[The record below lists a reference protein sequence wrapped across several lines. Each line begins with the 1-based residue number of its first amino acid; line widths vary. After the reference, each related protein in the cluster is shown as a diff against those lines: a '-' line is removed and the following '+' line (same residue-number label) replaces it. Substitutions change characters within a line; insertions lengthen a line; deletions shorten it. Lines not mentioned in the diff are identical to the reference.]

1 MTDQSLDSAF
11 AQRHSCRVFRLL
23 FLLLCP
29 LTLAA
34 SPRIAVVDM
43 DKIYQG
49 YQRKIE
55 IERQI
60 SERLEAL
67 KNSPRT
73 QAVQEMDQK
82 MQDLA
87 RIVRDKAS
95 PIKTREKAANE
106 FNTLAIEH
114 QALIKNV
121 NEHLRKDKL
130 DATEE
135 LVETV
140 ERLIGEVH
148 KEIVLIGKEK
158 GFDLVLETAGSTS
171 SQTSPLIYIR
181 EKTDIT
187 QLVLTRLNQS
197 TAPASEN

>member
-197 TAPASEN
+197 TAPASKN